1 LTNPAGVAR
10 KVGPAVEKGVK
21 SGAMEVGRQLDRAVM
36 DGQGPLAGMVPE
48 AAKPLYAVRPT
59 GSTIMSGPIGGN
71 QNVSEIDKL
80 LNSGVSNAR
89 SVAGQNVGQEELIKD
104 FWNKKARNYFTRQF
118 GTPDDPIA
126 AAISK
131 QKIKGSALKEA
142 FPRYLL
148 DSLTVG
154 KTRLKEGTRAEPGF
168 VGPGAPQTRFFPEY
182 PEAMEDFTQRYDKAT
197 GLKGALITTDPRAVD
212 SKYNFISSKGRE
224 MALRAAEKEYDKMIT
239 QGLRPELIN
248 TQVGTVA
255 RSKVEPTEVLSN
267 SAYGQAKDLL
277 AAYEESTAYNKMTPA
292 QQKNYVNLQF
302 GNGRRMLGSNTQEI
316 GNNLLSQEVRTAIDK
331 GQPVYDVGYMDKTL
345 KTLFKPDNINTYLA
359 GLPPRELAN
368 IRFEDAV
375 RGGLKIGEKAFE
387 LENMVNRIKSGKPV
401 ADKVFS
407 DGVSAPLLQFGKD
420 SGFDGFAWK
429 RIEKREAT
437 VPEGAYVGHSVG
449 GYETGGIGYT
459 TEKRDGFNSGKY
471 RVYTLR
477 DNRNRPVNTIEVKML
492 DENTPVVTQIK
503 GDGRATGNRAPEK
516 YDGAVVKFLQSY
528 LKPVRIEE
536 ADAYLTPLLQN
547 YKTELRTSPRAP

>member
-1 LTNPAGVAR
+1 
-10 KVGPAVEKGVK
+10 
-21 SGAMEVGRQLDRAVM
+21 
-36 DGQGPLAGMVPE
+36 
-48 AAKPLYAVRPT
+48 
-59 GSTIMSGPIGGN
+59 
-71 QNVSEIDKL
+71 
-80 LNSGVSNAR
+80 
-89 SVAGQNVGQEELIKD
+89 
-104 FWNKKARNYFTRQF
+104 
-118 GTPDDPIA
+118 
-126 AAISK
+126 
-131 QKIKGSALKEA
+131 
-142 FPRYLL
+142 
-148 DSLTVG
+148 
-154 KTRLKEGTRAEPGF
+154 
-168 VGPGAPQTRFFPEY
+168 
-182 PEAMEDFTQRYDKAT
+182 
-197 GLKGALITTDPRAVD
+197 
-212 SKYNFISSKGRE
+212 
-224 MALRAAEKEYDKMIT
+224 
-239 QGLRPELIN
+239 
-248 TQVGTVA
+248 
-255 RSKVEPTEVLSN
+255 
-267 SAYGQAKDLL
+267 
-277 AAYEESTAYNKMTPA
+277 MTPA
-292 QQKNYVNLQF
+292 QQENYVNLQF

-516 YDGAVVKFLQSY
+516 YDGAIVRFLQSY

-547 YKTELRTSPRAP
+547 YKTELGTSPRAP